1 MRGLYMGFNVKEAI
15 LYFFIPAWIVAETL
29 IMIWM
34 FKAKPDKNIKGKYPK
49 KVVMLSQLP
58 FGRSWVKNID
68 KDDVRLLQAY
78 QRRIR
83 VWYLSLMIPFF
94 LIMFIFT
101 L

>member
-1 MRGLYMGFNVKEAI
+1 MSVNLKEAI
-15 LYFFIPAWIVAETL
+15 LYFFVPVWIAAETL

-34 FKAKPDKNIKGKYPK
+34 FKAKPDKNIKGKYPR

-58 FGRSWVKNID
+58 FGKSWANNID
-68 KDDVRLLQAY
+68 KDDVKVLQTY

-94 LIMFIFT
+94 LIMYVFT